1 MTSEASSKRDCE
13 AATYF
18 TGATTFKVLPSEI
31 RMPAL
36 SYENQDRFSADVGIM
51 TFRLCASYS
60 VHKLATLTQAL
71 TTLDS
76 LSAQPAGQ
84 RGQSIPTSPER
95 PLSSP

>member
-36 SYENQDRFSADVGIM
+36 SYENQNRIFCRRGYYDFPS
-51 TFRLCASYS
+51 LCFVFGS
-60 VHKLATLTQAL
+60 
-71 TTLDS
+71 
-76 LSAQPAGQ
+76 
-84 RGQSIPTSPER
+84 
-95 PLSSP
+95 